1 MMQPIPDSSV
11 AAGPMTVVPALTPE
25 RAGADAAKPVGAP
38 LPLAV
43 GAALFISCALIAALR
58 QRAWEYPVIRVMNAY
73 ADHSVLLD
81 RLMHALTTRDL
92 LQGVTFISVLWYL
105 WFSTDNPSDRA
116 GLVTGIVA
124 ASCAGI
130 VSRVLQLVLPTH
142 LRPLHTPALGFVLPL
157 GVTPDAL
164 NHFNSFPSDHGAVFF
179 ALSFVIY
186 RMQPRLGVI
195 AFAWATVLDVAR
207 VYEGYH
213 FPSDIVGSIGL
224 GLVMVILFDS
234 RGIHHAARRVIAWE
248 PVRRAPFYML
258 AFLLTYQV
266 ATLFDDVRELG
277 RGFARA
283 ALHKDIFSEPDR

>member
-1 MMQPIPDSSV
+1 
-11 AAGPMTVVPALTPE
+11 MTVVPAHTPE
-25 RAGADAAKPVGAP
+25 RTGVDGANSVVAP
-38 LPLAV
+38 LPLAI
-43 GAALFISCALIAALR
+43 GAVLFTSCAAIAAVR
-58 QRAWEYPVIRVMNAY
+58 QRAWEYPVIRAMNAY
-73 ADHSVLLD
+73 ADRSALFD

-142 LRPLHTPALGFVLPL
+142 LRPLHTHALGFVLPV

-234 RGIHHAARRVIAWE
+234 RGIHQAARRVIAWE